1 MCVQCRLGFSALSA
15 LYQNTRLTQFRN
27 FISNVQAAILLVFR
41 TDVSYSFVI
50 YSDDGFIIMVF
61 CCSLLFPAS

>member
-1 MCVQCRLGFSALSA
+1 MCSVGWGFLLCSA
-15 LYQNTRLTQFRN
+15 LYQNTRIRQLRN

-41 TDVSYSFVI
+41 SDVSYSFVI

-61 CCSLLFPAS
+61 CYSLLFPAS